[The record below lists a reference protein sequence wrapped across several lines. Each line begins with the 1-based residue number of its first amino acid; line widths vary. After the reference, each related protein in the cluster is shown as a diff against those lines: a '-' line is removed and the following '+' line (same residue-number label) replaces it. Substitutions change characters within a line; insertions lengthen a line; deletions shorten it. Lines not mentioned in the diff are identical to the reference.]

1 MRIVIAGVGAM
12 GCLLGACLSPLADV
26 TLFGHWPEQV
36 ATLRRR
42 GLWLE
47 HLDGT
52 RRHYHLSVADDAAAV
67 GAADVALVAVKSRQ
81 TRQTARTLAG
91 LLDGNGLA
99 LTLQNGLN
107 NRATLRDALGN
118 DRVCLGVTSE
128 GATVLEPGVVRHA
141 GHGLTHVGRD
151 PSLGRPQLACLPA
164 LTALFN
170 AAGFETYLV
179 DNTDGLVWGKL
190 AVNAAINPLSALLR
204 VPNGFLVEHGA
215 LVDLMGRAANEVA
228 SVAAARSIT
237 LPFNDAAGRALD
249 VARATAANRSS
260 MLQDVLRGAP
270 TEIDAIC
277 GAVERVGRESGVPT
291 PVNSR
296 LYELV
301 RQLEEGRAAITPGD
315 VAGLIALMETATA
328 R

>member
-1 MRIVIAGVGAM
+1 M

-26 TLFGHWPEQV
+26 TLMGHWPEQV
-36 ATLRRR
+36 AVLRRH

-47 HLDGT
+47 HLDGA
-52 RRHYHLSVADDAAAV
+52 RRHYRLAVADDAAAV

-81 TRQTARTLAG
+81 TPQAARTLAG
-91 LLDGNGLA
+91 LLDVNGLA

-107 NRATLRDALGN
+107 NRATLRDALGAG
-118 DRVCLGVTSE
+118 RVALGVTSE

-141 GHGLTHVGRD
+141 GRGLTHIGRD
-151 PSLGRPQLACLPA
+151 PSLGRRQLNCLPG

-179 DNTDGLVWGKL
+179 DNTDGLMWGKL
-190 AVNAAINPLSALLR
+190 AVNAAINPLTALLG

-215 LVDLMGRAANEVA
+215 LVDLMGRAATEVA
-228 SVAAARSIT
+228 SVAAARGIT
-237 LPFNDAAGRALD
+237 LPFTDAAGRALD

-277 GAVERVGRESGVPT
+277 GAVARAGQQSGVPT

-301 RQLEEGRAAITPGD
+301 RQLEEGTDAVTPGD